1 MCDQDVCLIG
11 VRRLRTNRMNDY
23 IFGFWGCYFGATI
36 LTLAAALFAFARRL
50 HRIALNAAL
59 AAMLSAMFVLVFLG
73 ALPIEEGVRLQRVLA
88 LVSVAVAVPL
98 FYMFLSI
105 LGVLRTTPVQQRATA
120 ALTVLAVATMAL
132 SGLLPA
138 SQALQLGLT
147 TCVLAGLVAL
157 VFSVRSALRGDRQA
171 WVLLSGVVCMLLALG
186 GLGWIALDRA
196 RVPWFVHAF
205 SALAAT
211 AYVALVAVVLWLR
224 YYYLIELQEV
234 MAHGPS
240 HDPVTRM
247 RTHQATG
254 SMVGEA
260 FKNYRNDAVPLGMI
274 VVSIGNLPVLQNLYG
289 QAAVNH
295 ALFVC
300 AGRLRRTVPAHVDMG
315 RLADDSFLLL
325 VRGSAASQ
333 SLLELALAVQSRL
346 SQSVVLHT
354 SLKAMS
360 TARHQT
366 RWEAEIGVGVQRVWR
381 VDARAANA
389 VAMARGMS
397 RTAWSFPSR
406 VAWYDDDCGE
416 IVGVP
421 LTAR

>member
-1 MCDQDVCLIG
+1 
-11 VRRLRTNRMNDY
+11 MNNY
-23 IFGFWGCYFGATI
+23 IFGFWGGYFGATV

-50 HRIALNAAL
+50 HRVALNAAL

-73 ALPIEEGVRLQRVLA
+73 ALPIEEGASLQRVLA

-105 LGVLRTTPVQQRATA
+105 LGVLRTTPVRQRVMA
-120 ALTVLAVATMAL
+120 ALTVLAVATMTM
-132 SGLLPA
+132 SCMLPA
-138 SQALQLGLT
+138 SQALQLGLM
-147 TCVLAGLVAL
+147 TCWLAGLMAL
-157 VFSVRSALRGDRQA
+157 VFSIRSAMRGDRQA
-171 WVLLSGVVCMLLALG
+171 WVLLSGVVCMLLALA

-196 RVPWFVHAF
+196 QVPWFVHAF

-211 AYVALVAVVLWLR
+211 AYVALIAVVLWMR

-300 AGRLRRTVPAHVDMG
+300 AGRLRSTVPAHVDIG

-325 VRGSAASQ
+325 VRGGAASQ
-333 SLLELALAVQSRL
+333 TLLELALAVQSRL

-354 SLKAMS
+354 RLEAMS

-406 VAWYDDDCGE
+406 VAWYDDDCGK

-421 LTAR
+421 LTAC